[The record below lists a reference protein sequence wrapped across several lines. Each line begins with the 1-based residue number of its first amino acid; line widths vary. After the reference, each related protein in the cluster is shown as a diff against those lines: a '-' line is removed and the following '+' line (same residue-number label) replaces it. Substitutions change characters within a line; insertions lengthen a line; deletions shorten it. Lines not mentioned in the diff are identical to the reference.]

1 MKDFTGKLL
10 KAAEFI
16 LGMIGVAM
24 ILIATYSVFCR
35 HVTHWSTPWVDEV
48 LRLMFVWIVFV
59 GAAIA
64 YRSDDLISLT
74 LVEDSWKEK
83 KKILPHNV
91 LKMIQY
97 VIALII
103 SVLLT
108 QQEWMTMIGQIKTG
122 EATQI
127 TGYPIWIKS
136 FGILIGFV
144 LMTVIALVKI
154 IRLART
160 FKTLD
165 AAKE

>member
-1 MKDFTGKLL
+1 MKDFSGKLL
-10 KAAEFI
+10 KSAEFI

-24 ILIATYSVFCR
+24 ILIETYSVFCR
-35 HVTHWSTPWVDEV
+35 NVTHWSTPWVDEV
-48 LRLMFVWIVFV
+48 LRLMFVWIVFI

-74 LVEDSWKEK
+74 LIEDNWKEK
-83 KKILPHNV
+83 QKILPHNV
-91 LKMIQY
+91 IKMIQY
-97 VIALII
+97 VIALIVSI
-103 SVLLT
+103 MLT
-108 QQEWMTMIGQIKTG
+108 IQEWTTMMGQIKTG

-144 LMTVIALVKI
+144 LLTIIALIKI
-154 IRLART
+154 IKLART
-160 FKTLD
+160 FQTLD